1 MCQTS
6 DNSVFDS
13 DNLIIPETQENK
25 GIQTTSLLHGDN
37 KETPKRPPKNTD
49 DVPSHS
55 SIPFQNAFKGE
66 MEIFETFMQAV
77 ERKFEELEKVTLDM
91 STKDK

>member
-55 SIPFQNAFKGE
+55 SI